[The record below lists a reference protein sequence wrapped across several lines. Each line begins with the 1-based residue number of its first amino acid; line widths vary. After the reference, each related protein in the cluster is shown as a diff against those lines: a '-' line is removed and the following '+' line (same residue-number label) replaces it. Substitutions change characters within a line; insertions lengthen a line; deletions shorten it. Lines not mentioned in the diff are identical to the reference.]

1 MIFMRRF
8 SFHSFIFKA
17 SAFFVFA
24 GLLFVFPPPSFAQS
38 NSIKKA
44 TQDVQESVDTLVSAK
59 DDNLPNDFAFRLDTF
74 KKVIDLSISEAKDLK
89 LKILLLDDKDPLMK
103 TWKEKMVSG
112 LNNALP
118 YFEARKKAGSSIRDL
133 ASVKKRAQEFKE
145 WRDAYYLPFSEQ
157 ITDFLFVLR
166 GEEIL
171 DVATSRLS
179 KIQKDIQKLEKS
191 DARRASAL
199 NLMLKRAS
207 DSIQRG
213 EGASMD
219 ASRLFRETYLAPLTA
234 TSSKEVATSTSSEEG
249 LLVSIPTQ
257 TESTVSASSSQ
268 EDASTSPSLPPQPLS
283 IKDLVRSSFG
293 SVKDAYQVFI
303 EMSNSVRELP

>member
-171 DVATSRLS
+171 DV
-179 KIQKDIQKLEKS
+179 QKLEKS

-257 TESTVSASSSQ
+257 TESTVSASSYQ